1 MKCGGLV
8 AAVAAVVVLFLYTSK
23 AMAEPGAAE
32 LQQPALLMPGE
43 AGPEP
48 PPEPPMP
55 DVLAM
60 PPWLL
65 PAAPT
70 ELDDGAS
77 DAGLQLAT
85 ATIAV
90 PRRAAA
96 LYAQAE
102 KLAAEADTHGDLTDI
117 IKLCDAGLKGQ
128 PSEALRRQLGRLAAW
143 AYNLRGEQLL
153 DEGDERAAFDDFTR
167 AINSD
172 AGCWSAY
179 QNRAITYATYG
190 QHDDALRDFAAA
202 IELNPEAAELYR
214 NRAELHAQLGRWLAA
229 EEDLS
234 AAVALAP
241 NDGDLRSLR
250 GEMYQRQG
258 KADLATAEFDA
269 AIVLGSERASA
280 LARRAARAA
289 KNGNYDQAIANY
301 DAALRLDPYH
311 AATYQGVAWLL
322 ATCPDGRYR
331 DPQKA
336 LEAARR
342 AQRFGLANDPA
353 LLDTVAAAHAN
364 AGNYAEAVEQAQ
376 QAAALAAPLFRDE
389 IERRIELYRAR
400 RPYRGE

>member
-1 MKCGGLV
+1 MKYGGL
-8 AAVAAVVVLFLYTSK
+8 AAVAAVVVLFLNTSK
-23 AMAEPGAAE
+23 GMAEPGAAE
-32 LQQPALLMPGE
+32 LQQPALFMPG
-43 AGPEP
+43 AAVPAL

-60 PPWLL
+60 PPWLR
-65 PAAPT
+65 PAAPAD
-70 ELDDGAS
+70 LDDGAS
-77 DAGLQLAT
+77 DLGVRLAT

-96 LYAQAE
+96 LFAQAE

-117 IKLCDAGLKGQ
+117 LKLCDAGLAGQ
-128 PSEALRRQLGRLAAW
+128 PSEELRRQLGRLAGW
-143 AYNLRGEQLL
+143 AYNLRGELL
-153 DEGDERAAFDDFTR
+153 IDEGDERAAFDDFTR

-190 QHDDALRDFAAA
+190 QHDDALRDFATA
-202 IELNPEAAELYR
+202 IELNPEAAGAYR
-214 NRAELHAQLGRWLAA
+214 NRAELHAQLGRWRAA

-234 AAVALAP
+234 AAIALAP

-250 GEMYQRQG
+250 GEMYERQG
-258 KADLATAEFDA
+258 KTDLAAAEFDA
-269 AIVLGSERASA
+269 AIALGSESASA
-280 LARRAARAA
+280 LARRAALAA
-289 KNGNYDQAIANY
+289 QSRNYNQAIADY
-301 DAALRLDPYH
+301 DQALRLDPYH

-322 ATCPDGRYR
+322 ATCPDERYR

-342 AQRFGLANDPA
+342 AQRFGLANEPA

-364 AGNYAEAVEQAQ
+364 AGNYAAAVEQAQ
-376 QAAALAAPLFRDE
+376 QAAALAAPSLRAE
-389 IERRIELYRAR
+389 IERRIELYRVR
-400 RPYRGE
+400 QPYRGE